1 MSCSGK
7 KNQDVSLEE
16 AIERFKDSHQKI
28 MVEIE
33 KMRKMY

>member
-7 KNQDVSLEE
+7 KNQDVSIEE

-28 MVEIE
+28 MVEKK